1 MESRAC
7 DLLGGKWLLYWTSRD
22 VPVPRG
28 FLPQL
33 DEWAGIDGR
42 ERALSIEPGTPIL
55 IDPAGRIDP
64 RLAYFLRRPRFAS
77 LAEESKN
84 AYAKDYRL
92 FFTFLH
98 QREKHWD
105 QADHEDID
113 DYESWRRRS
122 EDNPRRIG
130 GSKWARELAAFKL
143 LYGWAVAVG
152 HIDRSP
158 VLTHT
163 VRRRDGTV
171 VEVAS
176 NQPKDVR
183 ASNVKWLT
191 PRTYR
196 LWRDIG
202 LRGYTAAGLP
212 QAGWRGR
219 NDGRNAAFADLLF
232 DSGLRLR
239 EAGCLLTLE
248 VPHALSGHVYY
259 EGTVAAAIAKR
270 SERMFYV
277 SAAAL
282 AGVTTY
288 MATTRRAAIRRAQR
302 QGRYD
307 RMRGVRVVT
316 RISHGKVVRVA
327 WEDRLGRRGEEAIR
341 LIGERGRRWLFIQGT
356 TGMEP
361 LALWLTEGGM
371 PMDYRSW
378 EAVFRQGVGKVARW
392 SAFHDCLKWS
402 VGLSGVVAE
411 GCGDVGGPGQAQ
423 DGDREVAQAGHD
435 SGAVAGAD
443 LGAVLVVGHVADP
456 VQAVLDGPVA
466 AQDVG
471 EFGGVGLDRG
481 QGGDRVDGLGRPLHL
496 RLRAAGRPAASD
508 DLDGLGGVRE
518 A

>member
-1 MESRAC
+1 M
-7 DLLGGKWLLYWTSRD
+7 LYWTSRG
-22 VPVPRG
+22 VLVPRG
-28 FLPQL
+28 FRPQL
-33 DEWAGIDGR
+33 DAWAGIDSR

-64 RLAYFLRRPRFAS
+64 RLAYFLRRSRFAF

-98 QREKHWD
+98 QREKYWD
-105 QADHEDID
+105 QADHEDVD

-143 LYGWAVAVG
+143 LYGWAAAVG

-158 VLTHT
+158 VLTHAM
-163 VRRRDGTV
+163 RRRDGTV
-171 VEVAS
+171 VEVA
-176 NQPKDVR
+176 NNRPKDVR

-191 PRTYR
+191 PRTFR

-248 VPHALSGHVYY
+248 VPHALSGQVYY

-270 SERMFYV
+270 RERMFYM

-282 AGVTTY
+282 AGVTAY

-307 RMRGVRVVT
+307 RMPGVRVVT
-316 RISHGKVVRVA
+316 GISQGKDCRVG

-341 LIGERGRRWLFIQGT
+341 LIGERGRRLLFIKGSS
-356 TGMEP
+356 GLEP

-378 EAVFRQGVGKVARW
+378 EAVFRSANQRCAQSGKPIVATPHTCRH
-392 SAFHDCLKWS
+392 SFALKML
-402 VGLSGVVAE
+402 VTLHRALDRRFGLSREERTDLRKVYGDAFALVKDLLGHRSELTTRQTYLEPLNGIRLATMLEGSEDLDTVLARVAASSRQ
-411 GCGDVGGPGQAQ
+411 VM
-423 DGDREVAQAGHD
+423 
-435 SGAVAGAD
+435 D
-443 LGAVLVVGHVADP
+443 LGED
-456 VQAVLDGPVA
+456 Q
-466 AQDVG
+466 Q
-471 EFGGVGLDRG
+471 
-481 QGGDRVDGLGRPLHL
+481 
-496 RLRAAGRPAASD
+496 
-508 DLDGLGGVRE
+508 
-518 A
+518 

>member
-1 MESRAC
+1 M
-7 DLLGGKWLLYWTSRD
+7 LYWTSRG
-22 VPVPRG
+22 VLVPRG
-28 FLPQL
+28 FRPQL
-33 DEWAGIDGR
+33 DAWAGIDSR

-64 RLAYFLRRPRFAS
+64 RLAYFLRRSRFAF

-98 QREKHWD
+98 QREKYWD
-105 QADHEDID
+105 QADHEDVD

-143 LYGWAVAVG
+143 LYGWAAAVG

-158 VLTHT
+158 VLTHAM
-163 VRRRDGTV
+163 RRRDGTV
-171 VEVAS
+171 VEVA
-176 NQPKDVR
+176 NNRPKDVR

-191 PRTYR
+191 PRTFR

-248 VPHALSGHVYY
+248 VPHALSGQVYY

-270 SERMFYV
+270 RERMFYM

-282 AGVTTY
+282 AGVTAY

-307 RMRGVRVVT
+307 RMPGVRVVT
-316 RISHGKVVRVA
+316 GISQGKDCRVG

-341 LIGERGRRWLFIQGT
+341 LIGERGRRLLFIKGSS
-356 TGMEP
+356 GLEP

-378 EAVFRQGVGKVARW
+378 EAVFRSANQRCAQSGKPIVATPHTCRH
-392 SAFHDCLKWS
+392 SFALKML
-402 VGLSGVVAE
+402 VTLHRALDRRFGLSREERTDLRKVYGDAFALVKDLLGHRSELTTRQTYLEPLNGIRLATMLEGSEDLDTVLARVAASSRR
-411 GCGDVGGPGQAQ
+411 VM
-423 DGDREVAQAGHD
+423 
-435 SGAVAGAD
+435 D
-443 LGAVLVVGHVADP
+443 LGEDE
-456 VQAVLDGPVA
+456 Q
-466 AQDVG
+466 
-471 EFGGVGLDRG
+471 
-481 QGGDRVDGLGRPLHL
+481 
-496 RLRAAGRPAASD
+496 
-508 DLDGLGGVRE
+508 
-518 A
+518 

>member
-1 MESRAC
+1 MESRA
-7 DLLGGKWLLYWTSRD
+7 DLLGEEWLLYWTSRD
-22 VPVPRG
+22 VPVPQG

-33 DEWAGIDGR
+33 DAWNTIDSR

-55 IDPAGRIDP
+55 IDPTGRVDP
-64 RLAYFLRRPRFAS
+64 RLAYFLRRSRFAF
-77 LAEESKN
+77 LAEETKH

-92 FFTFLH
+92 FFSFLH
-98 QREKHWD
+98 QREKQWD

-143 LYGWAVAVG
+143 LYGWALAVG
-152 HIDRSP
+152 HIARSP

-171 VEVAS
+171 LEVA
-176 NQPKDVR
+176 NNGPKDVR

-202 LRGYTAAGLP
+202 LRGYDAAGLP
-212 QAGWRGR
+212 QQGWRGR

-239 EAGCLLTLE
+239 EGGSLLAPE
-248 VPHALSGHVYY
+248 VPHALEDQVYY

-270 SERMFYV
+270 RERMFYV

-302 QGRYD
+302 QGRYH
-307 RMRGVRVVT
+307 RLPGMRIVT
-316 RISHGKVVRVA
+316 RISLSKDCRVE
-327 WEDRLGRRGEEAIR
+327 WEDRLGRRGDDAIR
-341 LIGERGRRWLFIQGT
+341 LIGERGRRLLFIEGT
-356 TGMEP
+356 SGPEP

-378 EAVFRQGVGKVARW
+378 EAVFRSANQRCAQFGKPIITTPHVCRHSFA
-392 SAFHDCLKWS
+392 LKML
-402 VGLSGVVAE
+402 VTLHRALDQRFGLSREERDDLRKVY
-411 GCGDVGGPGQAQ
+411 GDAFALVKDLLGHRSEQTTRETYLEPLNGIRLATML
-423 DGDREVAQAGHD
+423 DGSE
-435 SGAVAGAD
+435 D
-443 LGAVLVVGHVADP
+443 LDAVLAR
-456 VQAVLDGPVA
+456 VA
-466 AQDVG
+466 ASSRRVMDVG
-471 EFGGVGLDRG
+471 EDE
-481 QGGDRVDGLGRPLHL
+481 Q
-496 RLRAAGRPAASD
+496 
-508 DLDGLGGVRE
+508 
-518 A
+518 

>member
-1 MESRAC
+1 MRRMESRAC
-7 DLLGGKWLLYWTSRD
+7 DLLGGEWLLYWTSRD
-22 VPVPRG
+22 VLVPQG

-33 DEWAGIDGR
+33 DEWIAIDSR
-42 ERALSIEPGTPIL
+42 ELALSIEPGTPIL

-64 RLAYFLRRPRFAS
+64 RLAYFLRRSRFGF
-77 LAEESKN
+77 LAEETKH

-98 QREKHWD
+98 QRDKYWD

-163 VRRRDGTV
+163 VRHRDGTV
-171 VEVAS
+171 VEVA
-176 NQPKDVR
+176 NNRPKDVR

-212 QAGWRGR
+212 QQRWRGR

-248 VPHALSGHVYY
+248 VPHALSGQVYY

-270 SERMFYV
+270 RERMFYV
-277 SAAAL
+277 SASAL

-307 RMRGVRVVT
+307 RVPGARIVT
-316 RISHGKVVRVA
+316 RISQGRDCRIG
-327 WEDRLGRRGEEAIR
+327 WEDRLDRRGEEAIR
-341 LIGERGRRWLFIQGT
+341 LIGERRRRLLFIRGT
-356 TGMEP
+356 SGLEP

-378 EAVFRQGVGKVARW
+378 EAVFRAANQRCAQFGKPIVTTPHTCRHSFA
-392 SAFHDCLKWS
+392 LKML
-402 VGLSGVVAE
+402 VTLHRVLDQRFGLSRAERDDLRKVYGDAFALVKDLLGHRSEQTTRETYLEPLNGIRLATMLGGSEDLDTVLARVAASSRR
-411 GCGDVGGPGQAQ
+411 VM
-423 DGDREVAQAGHD
+423 
-435 SGAVAGAD
+435 D
-443 LGAVLVVGHVADP
+443 LGEDE
-456 VQAVLDGPVA
+456 Q
-466 AQDVG
+466 
-471 EFGGVGLDRG
+471 
-481 QGGDRVDGLGRPLHL
+481 
-496 RLRAAGRPAASD
+496 
-508 DLDGLGGVRE
+508 
-518 A
+518 

>member
-7 DLLGGKWLLYWTSRD
+7 DLLGGEWLLYWTARD
-22 VPVPRG
+22 VVVPQG
-28 FLPQL
+28 FLPLL
-33 DEWAGIDGR
+33 DEWTAIDSR
-42 ERALSIEPGTPIL
+42 ERALSIEAGTPIL

-64 RLAYFLRRPRFAS
+64 RLAYFLRRSRFAF
-77 LAEESKN
+77 LAEETKH

-98 QREKHWD
+98 QREKYWD
-105 QADHEDID
+105 QTDHEDID

-163 VRRRDGTV
+163 MRRRDGTV
-171 VEVAS
+171 MEVA
-176 NQPKDVR
+176 NNRPKDVR

-191 PRTYR
+191 PRTFR

-212 QAGWRGR
+212 QPGWRGR

-248 VPHALSGHVYY
+248 LPHALEGQVYY

-270 SERMFYV
+270 RERMFYV
-277 SAAAL
+277 SASAL

-288 MATTRRAAIRRAQR
+288 MTTTRRAAIRRAQR

-307 RMRGVRVVT
+307 RMPGVRMVT
-316 RISHGKVVRVA
+316 RISHGRDCRIE

-341 LIGERGRRWLFIQGT
+341 LIGERGRRLLFIEGAS
-356 TGMEP
+356 GLEP
-361 LALWLTEGGM
+361 LALWLTEGGL

-378 EAVFRQGVGKVARW
+378 EAVFRSANQRCARFGKPIVTSPHVCRHSFA
-392 SAFHDCLKWS
+392 LKML
-402 VGLSGVVAE
+402 VTLHRALDQRFGLSREERDDLRKVY
-411 GCGDVGGPGQAQ
+411 GDAFALVKDLLGHRSEQTT
-423 DGDREVAQAGHD
+423 RETYLEPLNGIRLATM
-435 SGAVAGAD
+435 
-443 LGAVLVVGHVADP
+443 
-456 VQAVLDGPVA
+456 LDGSEDLDTVLARVA
-466 AQDVG
+466 ASSRRVMDVG
-471 EFGGVGLDRG
+471 EDE
-481 QGGDRVDGLGRPLHL
+481 Q
-496 RLRAAGRPAASD
+496 
-508 DLDGLGGVRE
+508 
-518 A
+518 

>member
-1 MESRAC
+1 MLRMESHAC
-7 DLLGGKWLLYWTSRD
+7 VLLGGEWLLYWTSRD

-33 DEWAGIDGR
+33 DEWTAIDSR
-42 ERALSIEPGTPIL
+42 ERALGIEPGTPIL

-64 RLAYFLRRPRFAS
+64 RLAYFLRRSRFAF
-77 LAEESKN
+77 LAEETRH

-92 FFTFLH
+92 FFSFVH
-98 QREKHWD
+98 QREKYWD

-122 EDNPRRIG
+122 ADNPRRIG

-143 LYGWAVAVG
+143 LYGWAAAVG
-152 HIDRSP
+152 HIGRSP

-171 VEVAS
+171 MEVA
-176 NQPKDVR
+176 NNRPKDVR

-202 LRGYTAAGLP
+202 LRGYNAAGLP
-212 QAGWRGR
+212 QQGWRGR

-239 EAGCLLTLE
+239 EGGCLLTLE
-248 VPHALSGHVYY
+248 LPHALEGRVYY

-270 SERMFYV
+270 RERMFYV
-277 SAAAL
+277 SASAL

-302 QGRYD
+302 QGGYD
-307 RMRGVRVVT
+307 RTPGVRVVT
-316 RISHGKVVRVA
+316 RIAHGKDCRIE
-327 WEDRLGRRGEEAIR
+327 WEDRLGRCGEEAIR
-341 LIGERGRRWLFIQGT
+341 LIGERGRRLLFIEGAS
-356 TGMEP
+356 GLEP

-378 EAVFRQGVGKVARW
+378 GAVFRSANQRCAQWGKPIVTTPHVCRHSFA
-392 SAFHDCLKWS
+392 LKML
-402 VGLSGVVAE
+402 VTLHRALDQRFGLSREERDDLRKVY
-411 GCGDVGGPGQAQ
+411 GDAFALVKDLLGHRSEQTT
-423 DGDREVAQAGHD
+423 RETYLEPLNGIRLATM
-435 SGAVAGAD
+435 
-443 LGAVLVVGHVADP
+443 
-456 VQAVLDGPVA
+456 LDGSEDLDTVLARVA
-466 AQDVG
+466 ASSRRVMDVG
-471 EFGGVGLDRG
+471 EDE
-481 QGGDRVDGLGRPLHL
+481 Q
-496 RLRAAGRPAASD
+496 
-508 DLDGLGGVRE
+508 
-518 A
+518 